1 MAMDSRLE
9 DVESLKNMLVARAT
23 GETPKDA
30 DYMRLRMAVLSDPV
44 LKGLAPRFVRT
55 CRSLGEFWQYIK
67 KQHDKYD
74 GRRTIIWDAF
84 QPLFE
89 HLEAAGRAPSDAVV
103 SAAVEVFDA
112 EHVQLTWAKAL
123 ERRASDPD
131 GAITLA
137 RTLLESLCKHILEEC
152 GVQYGDAPDLNKLYR
167 LTAEQLRL
175 SPGQHTETVFRQILG
190 GCASVVE
197 GLGSIR
203 NRHSDAH
210 GSGKNYNPPK
220 ARHAELAVNLAG
232 SMASF
237 LLATW
242 DERQEAITKA

>member
-1 MAMDSRLE
+1 
-9 DVESLKNMLVARAT
+9 MLASRAT
-23 GETPKDA
+23 GGSPDNREYA
-30 DYMRLRMAVLSDPV
+30 QLRAMLMNDPV
-44 LKGLAPRFVRT
+44 LQRLAPGFVRT
-55 CRSLGEFWQYIK
+55 CRSLDEFWQFIK
-67 KQHDKYD
+67 RHADNYAD
-74 GRRTIIWDAF
+74 RRSFIWTQF

-89 HLEAAGRAPSDAVV
+89 HLESSARSPSDVVV
-103 SAAVEVFDA
+103 SAAVQVFDA
-112 EHVQLTWAKAL
+112 AHVQLTWAKAL
-123 ERRASDPD
+123 ERRAVDPE

-152 GVQYGDAPDLNKLYR
+152 GVAYGDGPDLNKLYR

-175 SPGQHTETVFRQILG
+175 SPGQHSEPVFRQILG
-190 GCASVVE
+190 GCTGVVE

-210 GSGKNYNPPK
+210 GAGKSYSPPK
-220 ARHAELAVNLAG
+220 TRHAELAVNLAG

-242 DERQEAITKA
+242 EDRRNG